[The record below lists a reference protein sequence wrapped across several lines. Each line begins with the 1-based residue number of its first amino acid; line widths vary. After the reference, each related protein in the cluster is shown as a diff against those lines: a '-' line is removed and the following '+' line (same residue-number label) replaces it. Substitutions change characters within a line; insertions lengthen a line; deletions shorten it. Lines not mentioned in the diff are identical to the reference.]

1 MYSIREVKSQGARMN
16 ISIKQNNLSEDY
28 HPVNSNAKKLLAYIL
43 FTAALL
49 ILSVLV
55 QNDLSANDSS
65 QHKVY
70 VTQNTLQ
77 KIVWREDVY
86 DPNIKGTV
94 NVIKLDDNYF
104 ANISGPEKAVLGYL
118 ASTIGNECYADGS
131 KQNVKCKILTAL
143 KLGYQCSEESKT
155 YLKSW
160 FRDDAVIVSQ
170 VEKCKPTLPT
180 TIEKTFDE
188 VKISSADNKITVE
201 LKGLKL
207 NIKENSVSKWS
218 EALSFKVDGDKVS
231 LVERTKKND

>member
-1 MYSIREVKSQGARMN
+1 MN

-104 ANISGPEKAVLGYL
+104 ASISGPEKAVLGYL

>member
-1 MYSIREVKSQGARMN
+1 MN
-16 ISIKQNNLSEDY
+16 ISIKQSTFSED
-28 HPVNSNAKKLLAYIL
+28 HHQVNSNAKKILAYII

-55 QNDLSANDSS
+55 QNDLSANDNS

-77 KIVWREDVY
+77 KIVWREDIY
-86 DPNIKGTV
+86 DPNLKGTV

-104 ANISGPEKAVLGYL
+104 ANISGPEKAGYL

-131 KQNVKCKILTAL
+131 KQNVKCKILSAL
-143 KLGYQCSEESKT
+143 NMGYQCSEESKT
-155 YLKSW
+155 FLKNW

-188 VKISSADNKITVE
+188 VKISSADNKISVE

-207 NIKENSVSKWS
+207 NIKENSVSRWS
-218 EALSFKVDGDKVS
+218 ESITFRVEGDKVS
-231 LVERTKKND
+231 LTERTKKSD

>member
-1 MYSIREVKSQGARMN
+1 MN
-16 ISIKQNNLSEDY
+16 ISIKQSTFSED
-28 HPVNSNAKKLLAYIL
+28 HHQVNSNAKKILAYII

-55 QNDLSANDSS
+55 QNDLSANDNS

-77 KIVWREDVY
+77 KIVWREDIY
-86 DPNIKGTV
+86 DPNLKGTV

-131 KQNVKCKILTAL
+131 KQNVKCKILSAL
-143 KLGYQCSEESKT
+143 NMGYQCSEESKT
-155 YLKSW
+155 FLKNW

-188 VKISSADNKITVE
+188 VKISSADNKISVE

-207 NIKENSVSKWS
+207 NIKENSVSRWS
-218 EALSFKVDGDKVS
+218 ESMTFRVEGDKVS
-231 LVERTKKND
+231 LTERTKKSD